1 MLSVL
6 SLSIGISSNE
16 MEWGNSHS
24 FLWIKFYLGQSGS
37 GVVRLLV
44 YLIHFVDMGLSPGLT
59 PHSSLF
65 LFFPPLLYFALFINL
80 GEGILVT
87 YSVTGILR
95 GRFGFDV
102 GYVT

>member
-1 MLSVL
+1 M
-6 SLSIGISSNE
+6 
-16 MEWGNSHS
+16 
-24 FLWIKFYLGQSGS
+24 
-37 GVVRLLV
+37 VRLLV

-65 LFFPPLLYFALFINL
+65 FSPPFSLSLALPLFIHL

-95 GRFGFDV
+95 GLFGFDV
-102 GYVT
+102 GCVT